1 MEHFLEGIAQLRHW
15 YINQNENSNKIQIFS
30 SELTNQSLNGTN
42 QNQGS
47 LKIIYGKKLK
57 KFENWWF
64 GDMCY

>member
-42 QNQGS
+42 KNQGN
-47 LKIIYGKKLK
+47 LKIMYGKKLK
-57 KFENWWF
+57 KFEN
-64 GDMCY
+64 

>member
-42 QNQGS
+42 QNQGN
-47 LKIIYGKKLK
+47 LKII
-57 KFENWWF
+57 
-64 GDMCY
+64 